1 MPKVLTSKK
10 TSAASAKT
18 SAQYKKE
25 FLESFMKKL
34 ILLKEKS
41 RRAEEEERLEE
52 EREEFKE
59 VFEKE
64 RAKERV
70 TKIAEIEK
78 KLRPSIM
85 KTAEQEEMRARLKEL
100 SIEKE
105 AIEKLEAEAEEVA
118 KEAEKIAR
126 APIPKPTPE
135 AMLAPTTLAPVAPEI
150 PAPPIYSRGMPPVP
164 APPRKATE
172 AAPPSAVA
180 TALDLGKLNPFVQD
194 TSVSLIQCDGANS
207 PIKTVKE
214 GKLSETIIAL
224 TEIEIRDVIKRFADR
239 ANQVIT
245 EPIFKT
251 QIGNLA
257 LTAIISSFTGS
268 RFVISKI

>member
-1 MPKVLTSKK
+1 MSK
-10 TSAASAKT
+10 TKT

-25 FLESFMKKL
+25 FLEAFIRRL

-41 RRAEEEERLEE
+41 KKTEEGKHLEK
-52 EREEFKE
+52 EREKFEE
-59 VFEKE
+59 VFRKE
-64 RAKERV
+64 RAKERIA
-70 TKIAEIEK
+70 KIAAIEK

-85 KTAEQEEMRARLKEL
+85 KTAEQEEMKARLKAL

-105 AIEKLEAEAEEVA
+105 AVEKLEAEARGVA

-135 AMLAPTTLAPVAPEI
+135 ATLAPPTLAPVTPEI
-150 PAPPIYSRGMPPVP
+150 PMPPMYRHGTLPVP
-164 APPRKATE
+164 MPPKKIAPEVTLQIAT
-172 AAPPSAVA
+172 
-180 TALDLGKLNPFVQD
+180 TIDLGKLNPLIQD
-194 TSVSLIQCDGANS
+194 ASVSLVQCDGADI
-207 PIKTVKE
+207 PIKIVKQ
-214 GKLSETIIAL
+214 GKLSETIISMSEN
-224 TEIEIRDVIKRFADR
+224 EINNIIKKFADR

-251 QIGNLA
+251 QVGNLA